1 MSRVEWLLLLLFV
14 FAIPWEYSLELGE
27 GLGNVGRFV
36 GLLALLAAIPA
47 VLQSGR
53 MRSLSLMHWVALGL
67 FFWFCLGC
75 FWTIDSAATLAK
87 LRGYFQEMMILWLVW
102 EFAETPDDLRM
113 LLRAWVA
120 GSWLLAIL
128 TLANFSSVQAIETQQ
143 LRVAAYGQD
152 PNDVARFLNLGFLL
166 AALLAD
172 RESRWPKR
180 RFARLFDRVL
190 GIGYLP
196 VGLVAVLLTASR
208 GGFLAALIALAG
220 CVILFSRNHRKAVL
234 AFAFALP
241 VLAAALWL
249 TIPHQVFERLAT
261 IPQQIQSGDLNQRIN
276 IWSAG
281 WNAFARAPFFGTG
294 VGTFGAAAGLS
305 PIDTAH
311 NTALSIAV
319 AGGLIAVFLATA
331 VFVLVVRFTLETSG
345 SLRIVLV
352 FSVLTWA
359 LTSMVASVEENR
371 TTWLLFAVV
380 ALAARLSAEDP
391 AELAATFSERPRG
404 RGFVMRDVDSRDPD
418 LGSFTTL
425 TQ

>member
-1 MSRVEWLLLLLFV
+1 MRRVAWLLLLLFV
-14 FAIPWEYSLELGE
+14 FAIPWEYSLDLGA
-27 GLGNVGRFV
+27 GLGNVARFV
-36 GLLALLAAIPA
+36 GALALLAAIPA

-53 MRSLSLMHWVALGL
+53 MRSLSLMHWVVLALFL
-67 FFWFCLGC
+67 WFCIGC

-102 EFAETPDDLRM
+102 EFAETPADLRT

-128 TLANFSSVQAIETQQ
+128 SLANFTSVQAIEAQQ
-143 LRVAAYGQD
+143 IRVAATGQD

-172 RESRWPKR
+172 SEPRWPNR
-180 RFARLFDRVL
+180 RFTRIFDRVL

-196 VGLVAVLLTASR
+196 LGLVAVLLTASR
-208 GGFLAALIALAG
+208 GGFLAVLVALAG
-220 CVILFSRNHRKAVL
+220 CAILFGRNHRKALL
-234 AFAFALP
+234 AFASALP

-249 TIPHQVFERLAT
+249 IIPHPVFERLAT
-261 IPQQIQSGDLNQRIN
+261 IPEQLQSGDLNQRIN

-281 WNAFARAPFFGTG
+281 WDAFTRSPYFGTG
-294 VGTFGAAAGLS
+294 VGTFVTAAGLS

-319 AGGLIAVFLATA
+319 AGGLVAVFLAAA
-331 VFVLVVRFTLETSG
+331 VFVLVVRSTLETPG
-345 SLRIVLV
+345 SLRIALF

-359 LTSMVASVEENR
+359 LTSMVATVEENR

-380 ALAARLSAEDP
+380 ALSARLSAEDR
-391 AELAATFSERPRG
+391 AGLATAFSTGKRILANNQFSASSGLAQGHEWE
-404 RGFVMRDVDSRDPD
+404 S
-418 LGSFTTL
+418 T
-425 TQ
+425 